1 MAVTHYRCVS
11 ERLHGLE
18 PDRPHPF
25 ELGVQLTIVAELFE
39 HVVGIDTHARTH
51 TYCLIAAATGAV
63 IETATFPT
71 TKAGNARAISW
82 IVRRTS
88 GSVLAAVEGTSSY
101 GAGITAALGEAGF
114 DVAEVRPAARST
126 HAQHGK
132 SDTIDAEA
140 AARAVLGRHFHQ
152 LAKPRQSGQRAALRV
167 LLASRSILDQQRTA
181 NRNALLALL
190 RSVDLGVDAR
200 KPLTEAQVR
209 TIAAWR
215 IGRSVAQHDPLAI
228 ARREARRLAS
238 AVIEQD
244 ALLKQ
249 NHRDLHQLA
258 EALAPGL
265 QDQPGV
271 GPVTAAIIICA
282 YSHRGRIRSEAAF
295 AALGGIAP
303 VPASSGNNERHRL
316 SRSGDRQLNRAFDVI
331 VRTRM
336 SYDETTRDYVARR
349 RSEGRTNRE
358 IRRCLKRYVCRAI
371 FRELQTAMA

>member
-1 MAVTHYRCVS
+1 M
-11 ERLHGLE
+11 
-18 PDRPHPF
+18 
-25 ELGVQLTIVAELFE
+25 TIVAQLFE

-51 TYCLIAAATGAV
+51 TYCLITATTGAV
-63 IETATFPT
+63 IDTATFPT
-71 TKAGNARAISW
+71 TKSGNARAINW
-82 IVRRTS
+82 IIRRTR

-114 DVAEVRPAARST
+114 EVAEVRPAARST
-126 HAQHGK
+126 HAHHGK

-140 AARAVLGRHFHQ
+140 AARTVLGREFER
-152 LAKPRQSGQRAALRV
+152 LSKPRQAGQRTALRV

-190 RSVDLGVDAR
+190 RSVDLGIDAR
-200 KPLTEAQVR
+200 KPLTDAQVR
-209 TIAAWR
+209 TIASWR
-215 IGRSVAQHDPLAI
+215 TNRSGAHRDPLAI
-228 ARREARRLAS
+228 AKREARRLAS
-238 AVIEQD
+238 SVVEQGE
-244 ALLKQ
+244 LLKQ
-249 NHRDLHQLA
+249 NHRELHQLA

-282 YSHRGRIRSEAAF
+282 YSHHGRVRSEAAF

-303 VPASSGNNERHRL
+303 VPASSGNKQRHRL

-336 SYDETTRDYVARR
+336 SYDEATRDYVARR
-349 RSEGRTNRE
+349 RTEGRTNRE

-371 FRELQTAMA
+371 FRELQTALA

>member
-1 MAVTHYRCVS
+1 M
-11 ERLHGLE
+11 
-18 PDRPHPF
+18 
-25 ELGVQLTIVAELFE
+25 TIVAQLFE

-63 IETATFPT
+63 IDTATFPT
-71 TKAGNARAISW
+71 TKSGNARAVSW

-88 GSVLAAVEGTSSY
+88 GSVLAAVEGTASY

-114 DVAEVRPAARST
+114 DVAEVRRAARST
-126 HAQHGK
+126 HAHHGK
-132 SDTIDAEA
+132 SDAPDAEA
-140 AARAVLGRHFHQ
+140 AARGVLGREFDR
-152 LAKPRQSGQRAALRV
+152 LAKPRQAGHRAALRV

-190 RSVDLGVDAR
+190 RSVDLGIDAR
-200 KPLTEAQVR
+200 KPLTDAQVR
-209 TIAAWR
+209 TIASWR
-215 IGRSVAQHDPLAI
+215 TNRSGAHRDPLAI
-228 ARREARRLAS
+228 AKREARRLAS
-238 AVIEQD
+238 SVVEQGE
-244 ALLKQ
+244 LLKQ
-249 NHRDLHQLA
+249 NHRELHQLA

-282 YSHRGRIRSEAAF
+282 YSHHGRVRSEAAF

-303 VPASSGNNERHRL
+303 VPASSGNKQRHRL

-336 SYDETTRDYVARR
+336 SYDEATRDYVARR
-349 RSEGRTNRE
+349 RTEGRTNRE

-371 FRELQTAMA
+371 FRELQTALA

>member
-1 MAVTHYRCVS
+1 M
-11 ERLHGLE
+11 
-18 PDRPHPF
+18 
-25 ELGVQLTIVAELFE
+25 TIVAQLFE

-51 TYCLIAAATGAV
+51 TYCLVAATTGAV
-63 IETATFPT
+63 IDTATFPT
-71 TKAGNARAISW
+71 TRSGNTRAISW

-114 DVAEVRPAARST
+114 DVAEVRPTARST
-126 HAQHGK
+126 HAHRGK
-132 SDTIDAEA
+132 STPSTPKPQRERSSA
-140 AARAVLGRHFHQ
+140 ASSTASSSHDRSV
-152 LAKPRQSGQRAALRV
+152 SALRC
-167 LLASRSILDQQRTA
+167 AYCWPHGRSSTNSA
-181 NRNALLALL
+181 PPNRNALLALL
-190 RSVDLGVDAR
+190 RSVDLGIDAR
-200 KPLTEAQVR
+200 KPLTDAQVH
-209 TIAAWR
+209 TIASWR
-215 IGRSVAQHDPLAI
+215 ANRSGAHRDPLAI

-238 AVIEQD
+238 SVVEQGE
-244 ALLKQ
+244 LLKQ
-249 NHRDLHQLA
+249 NHRELHKLA

-282 YSHRGRIRSEAAF
+282 YSHHGRVRSEAAF

-303 VPASSGNNERHRL
+303 VPASSGNTQRHRL

-336 SYDETTRDYVARR
+336 SYDEATRDYVARR
-349 RSEGRTNRE
+349 RTEGRSKRE
-358 IRRCLKRYVCRAI
+358 IRRCLKRYVCRSI

>member
-1 MAVTHYRCVS
+1 M
-11 ERLHGLE
+11 
-18 PDRPHPF
+18 
-25 ELGVQLTIVAELFE
+25 TIVAELFE

-51 TYCLIAAATGAV
+51 TYCLIAAATGA
-63 IETATFPT
+63 IIDSASFPT

-101 GAGITAALGEAGF
+101 GAGIAAALAEAGF
-114 DVAEVRPAARST
+114 DVAEVRPAPRTT
-126 HAQHGK
+126 HAHHGK
-132 SDTIDAEA
+132 SDALDAEA
-140 AARAVLGRHFHQ
+140 AARAVLGRQIHH
-152 LAKPRQSGQRAALRV
+152 LAKPRQTGRRAALRV

-190 RSVDLGVDAR
+190 RSVDLGIDAR
-200 KPLTEAQVR
+200 RPLTDTQVR
-209 TIAAWR
+209 TIAGWR
-215 IGRSVAQHDPLAI
+215 TSRSVAHHDPFTI
-228 ARREARRLAS
+228 ARREARRLAH
-238 AVIEQD
+238 AIVDHGE
-244 ALLKQ
+244 LLKQ
-249 NHRDLHQLA
+249 NHRELHQLS

-282 YSHRGRIRSEAAF
+282 YSHHGRVRSEAAF
-295 AALGGIAP
+295 ATLGGIAP
-303 VPASSGNNERHRL
+303 IPTSSGNTERHRL

-336 SYDETTRDYVARR
+336 SYDEATRNYVARR
-349 RSEGRTNRE
+349 RAEGRSNRE

-371 FRELQTAMA
+371 FRKLQTTMA

>member
-1 MAVTHYRCVS
+1 M
-11 ERLHGLE
+11 
-18 PDRPHPF
+18 
-25 ELGVQLTIVAELFE
+25 TIVAELFE

-51 TYCLIAAATGAV
+51 TYCLIVARTGAV
-63 IETATFPT
+63 VDSATFPT

-82 IVRRTS
+82 IVRRTN

-101 GAGITAALGEAGF
+101 GSGVTAALDGAGF
-114 DVAEVRPAARST
+114 DVAEVRPVARST
-126 HAQHGK
+126 HAHHGK
-132 SDTIDAEA
+132 SDTLDAEA
-140 AARAVLGRHFHQ
+140 AARSVLGREFDR
-152 LAKPRQSGQRAALRV
+152 LAKPRQAGQRAGLRV

-200 KPLTEAQVR
+200 KPLTDAQIR
-209 TIAAWR
+209 TLAAWR
-215 IGRSVAQHDPLAI
+215 TGRSVTQYDPVVI
-228 ARREARRLAS
+228 ARREARRLAGS
-238 AVIEQD
+238 VIEQGE
-244 ALLKQ
+244 LLKQ
-249 NHRDLHQLA
+249 NHRELHHLA
-258 EALAPGL
+258 QVLAPGL

-282 YSHRGRIRSEAAF
+282 YSHHGRVRSEAAF

-303 VPASSGNNERHRL
+303 VPASSGNTQRHRL

-336 SYDETTRDYVARR
+336 SYDEITRGYVARR
-349 RSEGRTNRE
+349 RAEGRSNRE

>member
-1 MAVTHYRCVS
+1 
-11 ERLHGLE
+11 
-18 PDRPHPF
+18 
-25 ELGVQLTIVAELFE
+25 LTIVAQLFE

-51 TYCLIAAATGAV
+51 TYCLLATATGAV
-63 IETATFPT
+63 IDTATFPT
-71 TKAGNARAISW
+71 SKSGNARAINW

-101 GAGITAALGEAGF
+101 GSGITAALGEAGF

-126 HAQHGK
+126 HAHHGK
-132 SDTIDAEA
+132 SDTLDAEA
-140 AARAVLGRHFHQ
+140 AARAVLGREFDR
-152 LAKPRQSGQRAALRV
+152 LAKPRQTGQRAALRI

-190 RSVDLGVDAR
+190 RNVDLGIDAR
-200 KPLTEAQVR
+200 KPLTDAQVR

-215 IGRSVAQHDPLAI
+215 TSRATAQQDPLAI
-228 ARREARRLAS
+228 ARHEARRLARS
-238 AVIEQD
+238 VVEQGE
-244 ALLKQ
+244 LLKQ

-258 EALAPGL
+258 ETLAPGL
-265 QDQPGV
+265 QAQPGV

-282 YSHRGRIRSEAAF
+282 YSHPGRIRSEAAF

-303 VPASSGNNERHRL
+303 VPASSGNTQRHRL

-336 SYDETTRDYVARR
+336 SYDESTRDYVTRR
-349 RSEGRTNRE
+349 RAEGRSNRE
-358 IRRCLKRYVCRAI
+358 IRRCLKRYVCRSI

>member
-1 MAVTHYRCVS
+1 M
-11 ERLHGLE
+11 
-18 PDRPHPF
+18 
-25 ELGVQLTIVAELFE
+25 TIVAQLFE

-63 IETATFPT
+63 IDTATFPT
-71 TKAGNARAISW
+71 TKTGNARAITW

-101 GAGITAALGEAGF
+101 GAGITAAMSEAGF

-126 HAQHGK
+126 HAHRGK
-132 SDTIDAEA
+132 SDALDAET
-140 AARAVLGRHFHQ
+140 AARAVLGREFDR
-152 LAKPRQSGQRAALRV
+152 LAKPRQAGRRTALRV

-190 RSVDLGVDAR
+190 RSVDLGIDAR
-200 KPLTEAQVR
+200 KPLTDAQVR
-209 TIAAWR
+209 TISAWR
-215 IGRSVAQHDPLAI
+215 TSRDTAEHDPLAI
-228 ARREARRLAS
+228 TRREARRLACS
-238 AVIEQD
+238 VVEQGE
-244 ALLKQ
+244 LLTQ
-249 NHRDLHQLA
+249 NHRQLHQLA

-265 QDQPGV
+265 QVQPGV

-282 YSHRGRIRSEAAF
+282 YSHHGRVRSEAAF

-303 VPASSGNNERHRL
+303 VPASSGNTDRHRL

-349 RSEGRTNRE
+349 RAEGRSNRE
-358 IRRCLKRYVCRAI
+358 IRRCLKRYVCRSI
-371 FRELQTAMA
+371 FRELQTSMA